1 MGTGIVRRKWATF
14 REGKIRCGSRGLS
27 ENDARPVLD
36 RSSAAERNAG
46 DGSTTLPRH
55 GIVSADL
62 PQEGEYWKTAYEGGS
77 ANVRERG
84 GMRFI
89 AMLLARPG
97 EEIPAIEMFATLS
110 AGAGVRSAQDG
121 LQAAS
126 DLGDA
131 GEEFDARALS
141 EYRRRLAEVE
151 SEIEAA
157 EASHDPGAVAR
168 ARAEREMLS
177 REIASGTGLHGGL
190 RRAAS
195 HRERARV
202 NVTRQIK
209 SAIDAIRKVNPPL
222 GRHLANCI
230 STGSTCRYAPAD
242 RIKWQL

>member
-1 MGTGIVRRKWATF
+1 
-14 REGKIRCGSRGLS
+14 
-27 ENDARPVLD
+27 
-36 RSSAAERNAG
+36 
-46 DGSTTLPRH
+46 
-55 GIVSADL
+55 
-62 PQEGEYWKTAYEGGS
+62 
-77 ANVRERG
+77 
-84 GMRFI
+84 MRFI

-110 AGAGVRSAQDG
+110 AGAGISPAQDG
-121 LQAAS
+121 LSAAS

-157 EASHDPGAVAR
+157 EASHDSGAVAR

-177 REIASGTGLHGGL
+177 QEIASGTGLHGGL

-209 SAIDAIRKVNPPL
+209 SAIDAVRKVNPPL
-222 GRHLANCI
+222 GRHLANSI

>member
-1 MGTGIVRRKWATF
+1 MRQSRSTGAMAPAGAGSIAVEAAQQCRAARILSGTATG
-14 REGKIRCGSRGLS
+14 RNGT
-27 ENDARPVLD
+27 
-36 RSSAAERNAG
+36 SA
-46 DGSTTLPRH
+46 
-55 GIVSADL
+55 ADL
-62 PQEGEYWKTAYEGGS
+62 PSSEGEYWKTAYEGGS

-97 EEIPAIEMFATLS
+97 EEIPATEMFSTVGSS
-110 AGAGVRSAQDG
+110 AGTGVAQDG
-121 LQAAS
+121 LRGS
-126 DLGDA
+126 VDLGDA
-131 GEEFDARALS
+131 GEQFDARALS
-141 EYRRRLAEVE
+141 EYRRRIAELE
-151 SEIEAA
+151 NEIDKA
-157 EASHDPGAVAR
+157 EASHDFDAVAR

-177 REIASGTGLHGGL
+177 QEIASGTGLYGGL

-209 SAIDAIRKVNPPL
+209 SAIEAIRNVNPPL